1 MKDLPAN
8 CKVWGERS
16 DVHNFYSCMD
26 LFLFTSRG
34 LHGDMETSPL
44 VLREATGHG
53 MPILMYNLP
62 VYLNQYD
69 GFENIQYLDL
79 DNLKQNLQD
88 IKKILGYETPVKEEK
103 QKKSNFYSQKNI
115 NKMFRAD
122 FHKDENKIFLYYEDA
137 PYKEVSISVAD
148 VDSKHA
154 IYAFDSKFE
163 NYSSLW
169 TIPVPAHALNHY
181 NRSGYFRGYEI
192 SIYETDRTT
201 LIEKH
206 VVWYNEHA
214 PHFERV
220 LFETDPWNLT
230 WINYTEMFVEDFYN
244 PLAMNIHGVC
254 LDIGANDGLYTE
266 YLLRNGAEKVYAIE
280 CDPRSVKFLN
290 KRFHSDERVVVVD
303 KALFSKNEVGM
314 KLAYKNET
322 STTSSLIDGVHNF
335 DDGQYYEVN
344 AWDYST
350 LLRKMNIDQVDFF
363 KIDIEGAEYDVFRS
377 MTDFQICH
385 IKAFMVEIH
394 WNRDGRIYEITD
406 RLQSLGYEIQLR
418 RHTEDNA
425 VVENRDEWARYDLCT
440 FYAWKRN
447 DDEELPIVQIV
458 EEDPQDEIN
467 IHISHL
473 RTTLNTDVEKQSLEN
488 IRGLS
493 EYLMQDSRIN
503 FVHLTEFENEP
514 YSDIPPRENCARP
527 NAVSMRAFP
536 NGINEHGQTALTPAH
551 YGCYDAFRK
560 AFLHETE
567 HHSNIGFDLN
577 IFFEGDAYVDD
588 YKLFADCLVD
598 FYRAIDDINNQ
609 LAYASFGGIY
619 HLETG
624 ELLSERSG
632 QIHGIDWGYFSKH
645 VPFAHCIIIPQWYMV
660 WMREAFRNEP
670 WDVADLFFMNHF
682 RNHPEHRQF
691 VSKSQIARQL
701 NGFSLIDKKVKQY
714 LNK

>member
-1 MKDLPAN
+1 
-8 CKVWGERS
+8 
-16 DVHNFYSCMD
+16 
-26 LFLFTSRG
+26 
-34 LHGDMETSPL
+34 
-44 VLREATGHG
+44 
-53 MPILMYNLP
+53 
-62 VYLNQYD
+62 
-69 GFENIQYLDL
+69 
-79 DNLKQNLQD
+79 
-88 IKKILGYETPVKEEK
+88 
-103 QKKSNFYSQKNI
+103 
-115 NKMFRAD
+115 MFRPD

-137 PYKEVSISVAD
+137 PYKEISISVAD

-169 TIPVPAHALNHY
+169 TIPVPANALNHY

-192 SIYETDRTT
+192 SIYETDRVT

-206 VVWYNEHA
+206 IVWYNQHA
-214 PHFERV
+214 PYFERV

-290 KRFHSDERVVVVD
+290 KRFNSDERVVVVD

-350 LLRKMNIDQVDFF
+350 LLRKMNIEQVDFF
-363 KIDIEGAEYDVFRS
+363 KIDIEGAEYDVFRTMS
-377 MTDFQICH
+377 DFQICL

-406 RLQSLGYEIQLR
+406 RLEGLGYKIQLR

-440 FYAWKRN
+440 FYAWKQN
-447 DDEELPIVQIV
+447 DENIDDIDNGWGDWEEVTN
-458 EEDPQDEIN
+458 EESEQELQEEFREIN
-467 IHISHL
+467 IQIHHL
-473 RTTLNTDVEKQSLEN
+473 RTTLNTDVEKQSLNN
-488 IRGLS
+488 IRELAD
-493 EYLMQDSRIN
+493 YLRSMFEFNLVI
-503 FVHLTEFENEP
+503 LTEYENEP
-514 YSDIPPRENCARP
+514 YTDVPPRENCARP
-527 NAVSMRAFP
+527 NAVSLRAFP

-551 YGCYDAFRK
+551 YGCFDSFKK
-560 AFLHETE
+560 AFLNTNVSKDTAISYH
-567 HHSNIGFDLN
+567 
-577 IFFEGDAYVDD
+577 IFFEGDAYVDNFFTFKNSLLD
-588 YKLFADCLVD
+588 VH
-598 FYRAIDDINNQ
+598 RAILKGSEIS
-609 LAYASFGGIY
+609 YVSFGGIY

-624 ELLSERSG
+624 EILSERSG
-632 QIHGIDWGYFSKH
+632 QIHDIDWGYYSQH
-645 VPFAHCIIIPQWYMV
+645 VPFAHCVIIPQSYMV
-660 WMREAFRNEP
+660 WMREAFRNDP
-670 WDVADLFFMNHF
+670 WDVTDLFFMNHF
-682 RNHPEHRQF
+682 RNHPEHKQF